1 MTSLSAIHIV
11 YLAMIV
17 ILLVLLLFK
26 KSIVVPCAAGILIIA
41 FLVTGSPVSSFQA
54 LFNSLVWAGKELFGI
69 IAVIAIVV
77 AMSRSLALTGADTLM
92 IAPLRRVVRGQNGA
106 FFLLGIVMFV
116 VSLCI
121 WPSPAVA
128 LVGALL
134 LPVALSTGMPVIWA
148 AVVMNIF
155 GHGMALSGDFFI
167 QGAPT
172 ITAKAAGTTVPA
184 LVSGYLPLWCV
195 MSGVTLIAAFIM
207 FRRECKTAGAV
218 APPADYE
225 LSPGKKPDKKCVF
238 TAIFTPLVFITDI
251 VLMLTL
257 RIQGGDATA
266 LIGGTA
272 FLVLVV
278 NDWLASGTRD
288 MAENVTEHIKSGFS
302 FGIKIFAPV
311 IVIGAFFFLGAQDA
325 AQAVFGPEATG
336 ILSDVGTWLSQN
348 VPLSKLPVVLVQALV
363 AVITGL
369 DGSGFSGL
377 PLIGATAATFSGALP
392 VNNEVLAGMGQLI
405 TIWIGGGTVIPWA
418 VIPVAAICGVSPVEL
433 VRKNMIPVMCGMAAV
448 IIAALIMV

>member
-1 MTSLSAIHIV
+1 MC
-11 YLAMIV
+11 
-17 ILLVLLLFK
+17 F
-26 KSIVVPCAAGILIIA
+26 
-41 FLVTGSPVSSFQA
+41 
-54 LFNSLVWAGKELFGI
+54 
-69 IAVIAIVV
+69 
-77 AMSRSLALTGADTLM
+77 
-92 IAPLRRVVRGQNGA
+92 
-106 FFLLGIVMFV
+106 
-116 VSLCI
+116 
-121 WPSPAVA
+121 
-128 LVGALL
+128 
-134 LPVALSTGMPVIWA
+134 
-148 AVVMNIF
+148 
-155 GHGMALSGDFFI
+155 HGDI
-167 QGAPT
+167 P
-172 ITAKAAGTTVPA
+172 
-184 LVSGYLPLWCV
+184 
-195 MSGVTLIAAFIM
+195 
-207 FRRECKTAGAV
+207 
-218 APPADYE
+218 
-225 LSPGKKPDKKCVF
+225 
-238 TAIFTPLVFITDI
+238 PLVFITDI

-278 NDWLASGTRD
+278 NDWLASGTRE

-311 IVIGAFFFLGAQDA
+311 IVIGAFFFLGAQEA

-418 VIPVAAICGVSPVEL
+418 VIPVAAICGVSPVEH